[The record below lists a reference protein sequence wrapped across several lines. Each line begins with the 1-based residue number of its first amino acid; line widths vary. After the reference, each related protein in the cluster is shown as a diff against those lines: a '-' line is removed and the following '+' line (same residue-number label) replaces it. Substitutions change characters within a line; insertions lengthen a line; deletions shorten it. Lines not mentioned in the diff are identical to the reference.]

1 VSVTGH
7 LLTGKRLSAGETFQA
22 VNHFTPG
29 NRTAGPPLFPGM
41 TTTTPAAI
49 THRYLTANGV
59 RLHVA
64 EAGASGP
71 PVLLLHGYPQHWY
84 AWRHVITG
92 LAAGHRV
99 YALDLRGAGQS
110 DAPRRGYD
118 SATLTADVLAAL
130 DALGLSAVTL
140 AGHEWG
146 GWLGFHLA
154 LAAPHRFTGFVAVNA
169 PHPWLP
175 HRKLLPQMWRLWHTA
190 LLEYPLLGGWAIR
203 RTGVLRWLLRRG
215 RPGLP
220 AAEVEVFAGPAREPA
235 RARAGQQLHWQA
247 VLRDIPRRAFGGYR
261 HRHLSVP
268 ALLLAGAK
276 DFALT
281 PRSLTGAGT
290 HADDLAVRVIADAGH
305 YLPEEQPGIVAA
317 AIGGMARR

>member
-1 VSVTGH
+1 MSH
-7 LLTGKRLSAGETFQA
+7 LRNGTRGQA
-22 VNHFTPG
+22 
-29 NRTAGPPLFPGM
+29 LYPGM
-41 TTTTPAAI
+41 TSTTLPAI

-64 EAGASGP
+64 EAGTSGP

-84 AWRHVITG
+84 AWRHVIAE

-130 DALGLSAVTL
+130 DALGLPAVTL

-154 LAAPHRFTGFVAVNA
+154 LAAPDRFTGFVAVNA

-175 HRKLLPQMWRLWHTA
+175 HRKLLPQMWRFWYTA
-190 LLEYPLLGGWAIR
+190 LLEYPVLGAWIIR
-203 RTGVLRWLLRRG
+203 RTGVLAWLLRRG

-220 AAEVEVFAGPAREPA
+220 EADATVFTGPAREPA
-235 RARAGQQLHWQA
+235 RARAGQQLHWQV
-247 VLRDIPRRAFGGYR
+247 VLRDIPRRALGRYQR
-261 HRHLSVP
+261 RHLSVP
-268 ALLLAGAK
+268 AVVLAGAK
-276 DFALT
+276 DFALS
-281 PRSLTGAGT
+281 PRSLTGAGAS
-290 HADDLAVRVIADAGH
+290 ADELSVQVIGGAGH
-305 YLPEEQPGIVAA
+305 YLPEERPGTVAT
-317 AIGGMARR
+317 AIRAMARR

>member
-1 VSVTGH
+1 
-7 LLTGKRLSAGETFQA
+7 
-22 VNHFTPG
+22 
-29 NRTAGPPLFPGM
+29 M
-41 TTTTPAAI
+41 TTTTLPAI

-84 AWRHVITG
+84 AWRHIIAD
-92 LAAGHRV
+92 LAADHRV
-99 YALDLRGAGQS
+99 YALDLRGAGRS

-118 SATLTADVLAAL
+118 TATLAADVLAVL
-130 DALGLSAVTL
+130 DALGLPTVTL

-154 LAAPHRFTGFVAVNA
+154 LAAPHRITGLVAVNV

-175 HRKLLPQMWRLWHTA
+175 HRRLLPQMWRFWYTA
-190 LLEYPLLGGWAIR
+190 LLEYPVLGGLIIR
-203 RTGVLRWLLRRG
+203 RTGVLAWLLRRG
-215 RPGLP
+215 RPGLADAD
-220 AAEVEVFAGPAREPA
+220 AAVFTGPAREPA
-235 RARAGQQLHWQA
+235 RARAGQQLHWQV
-247 VLRDIPRRAFGGYR
+247 VLRDIPRRVLGGYR

-268 ALLLAGAK
+268 ALLLAGTR
-276 DFALT
+276 DFALS

-290 HADDLAVRVIADAGH
+290 HADDLDVRVISGAGH
-305 YLPEEQPGIVAA
+305 YLPEERPGIVAA
-317 AIGGMARR
+317 AIREMARRC

>member
-1 VSVTGH
+1 MV
-7 LLTGKRLSAGETFQA
+7 
-22 VNHFTPG
+22 
-29 NRTAGPPLFPGM
+29 
-41 TTTTPAAI
+41 TTTLPAI
-49 THRYLTANGV
+49 THHFLTANGV

-64 EAGASGP
+64 EAGACGP

-84 AWRHVITG
+84 AWRHVIAE
-92 LAAGHRV
+92 LAADHRV

-118 SATLTADVLAAL
+118 SATLAADVLAAL
-130 DALGLSAVTL
+130 DALGLPAVTL
-140 AGHEWG
+140 AGHQWG

-154 LAAPHRFTGFVAVNA
+154 LAAPRRFTGFVAVNA

-175 HRKLLPQMWRLWHTA
+175 HRKLMPQMWRFWYTA
-190 LLEYPLLGGWAIR
+190 LLEYPLLGAWIIR
-203 RTGVLRWLLRRG
+203 RTGVLGWLLRRG

-220 AAEVEVFAGPAREPA
+220 DADVTVFTGPAREPA
-235 RARAGQQLHWQA
+235 RARAGQQLHWQV

-276 DFALT
+276 DFALS
-281 PRSLTGAGT
+281 PRSLAGAGT
-290 HADDLAVRVIADAGH
+290 HADELAVRVIGGTGH
-305 YLPEEQPGIVAA
+305 YLPEERPSIVAD
-317 AIGGMARR
+317 AIREMARRLTSKAN

>member
-1 VSVTGH
+1 MSH
-7 LLTGKRLSAGETFQA
+7 
-22 VNHFTPG
+22 PG
-29 NRTAGPPLFPGM
+29 NGTGGPALYPGM
-41 TTTTPAAI
+41 TSTTLPAI

-84 AWRHVITG
+84 AWRHVIAE
-92 LAAGHRV
+92 LAADHRV

-110 DAPRRGYD
+110 DAPGRGYD
-118 SATLTADVLAAL
+118 TTTLTADVLAAL
-130 DALGLSAVTL
+130 DALGLPAVTL

-146 GWLGFHLA
+146 GWLGFHLI
-154 LAAPHRFTGFVAVNA
+154 LAAPRRFTGFVAVNA

-175 HRKLLPQMWRLWHTA
+175 HRKLLPQMWRFWYTA
-190 LLEYPLLGGWAIR
+190 LLEYPVLGSWVIR
-203 RTGVLRWLLRRG
+203 RTGVLAWLLRRG

-220 AAEVEVFAGPAREPA
+220 DADVTVFTGPAREPA
-235 RARAGQQLHWQA
+235 RARAGQQLHWQM

-268 ALLLAGAK
+268 ALLLAGTK
-276 DFALT
+276 DFALS

-290 HADDLAVRVIADAGH
+290 QAGQLAVRVIGGAGH
-305 YLPEEQPGIVAA
+305 YLPEERPGIVAA
-317 AIGGMARR
+317 AIRELAPDEPAAARVPSP